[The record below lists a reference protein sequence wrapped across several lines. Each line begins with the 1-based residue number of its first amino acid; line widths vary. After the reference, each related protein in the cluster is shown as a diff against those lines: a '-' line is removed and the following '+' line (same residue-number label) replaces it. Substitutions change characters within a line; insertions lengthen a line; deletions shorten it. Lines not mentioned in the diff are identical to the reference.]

1 MKRLEHKT
9 GSLSN
14 VFGGGFALSVYITK
28 DKQDAYCKEL
38 TQRETRV
45 LLSLGI
51 LCFSNVIMVQRIFRT
66 TALRVSTACE
76 PLCKTIRILETE
88 IITLIKVKF

>member
-1 MKRLEHKT
+1 M
-9 GSLSN
+9 
-14 VFGGGFALSVYITK
+14 SVYITK

-45 LLSLGI
+45 LLSLER

-66 TALRVSTACE
+66 TALRVANGSR
-76 PLCKTIRILETE
+76 KFSFIVKRLEIAHYENRVTNE
-88 IITLIKVKF
+88 RQKLLDK